1 MGEKWTRCQLRS
13 LKIVFQSTHGIAFSD
28 DPDRVSESI
37 LSNYSQNTARS
48 GANMFCLY
56 QGLSGGTEFAVAAQL
71 DPLAAFVERGDLV
84 RARVEAVGENAQ
96 DLAAFDAQANLAHH
110 SPDFEMRFSSLGVAA
125 RPIATISGNNGVL
138 CYAPLT

>member
-56 QGLSGGTEFAVAAQL
+56 QGLSGGTEFAVAARL
-71 DPLAAFVERGDLV
+71 DPLARISQTLEVHRGSDSEKV
-84 RARVEAVGENAQ
+84 VVYQ
-96 DLAAFDAQANLAHH
+96 
-110 SPDFEMRFSSLGVAA
+110 
-125 RPIATISGNNGVL
+125 
-138 CYAPLT
+138 